1 MISRL
6 SGDACIGDLVER
18 PAWQRG
24 AACRGKGTSRFFP
37 SPSDSLT
44 AAKVLCAGCTAREAC
59 LTMAIA
65 DASLQGV
72 WGGTSER
79 ERRQIRRKRRAAD
92 LALPRTLPAPRRIS
106 A

>member
-1 MISRL
+1 
-6 SGDACIGDLVER
+6 
-18 PAWQRG
+18 
-24 AACRGKGTSRFFP
+24 
-37 SPSDSLT
+37 
-44 AAKVLCAGCTAREAC
+44 
-59 LTMAIA
+59 MAIA